1 MARQVGNIDV
11 YLIPVY
17 TTMEV
22 DLEKTGESIKN
33 NFCNKQN
40 HIRVYKYEWAERDHW
55 KAIKLARYKKRYT
68 YDKSMEFII
77 PLLAL
82 LFLGVMYVLVVRM
95 KQGYVG
101 FIILAVA
108 SVLMIYWV
116 RELKKMART
125 EEPRVMPKEVE
136 QKSWVYD
143 LIKGNEELVF
153 VAEVPGPEDE
163 VNVRLINGV
172 LHIRGGQNF
181 ARDVQLDVTEDM
193 GIAEF
198 KYRNGVLTL
207 KIRRI

>member
-1 MARQVGNIDV
+1 VKERHHWR
-11 YLIPVY
+11 LI
-17 TTMEV
+17 E
-22 DLEKTGESIKN
+22 
-33 NFCNKQN
+33 
-40 HIRVYKYEWAERDHW
+40 
-55 KAIKLARYKKRYT
+55 LARYKKRYS
-68 YDKSMEFII
+68 YNKSIEFII

-82 LFLGVMYVLVVRM
+82 LFLGVMYVLVIRM

-101 FIILAVA
+101 FILLAIA
-108 SVLMIYWV
+108 SMLMIYWV

-125 EEPRVMPKEVE
+125 EEPKVMPKEVE

-172 LHIRGGQNF
+172 LYIRGGQNF
-181 ARDVQLDVTEDM
+181 ARDVQLDITEDM

>member
-1 MARQVGNIDV
+1 
-11 YLIPVY
+11 L
-17 TTMEV
+17 
-22 DLEKTGESIKN
+22 
-33 NFCNKQN
+33 
-40 HIRVYKYEWAERDHW
+40 
-55 KAIKLARYKKRYT
+55 IKLTRYKKRYA
-68 YDKSMEFII
+68 YDKSVEFII

-82 LFLGVMYVLVVRM
+82 LFLGVMYVLVIRM

-101 FIILAVA
+101 FILLAVA
-108 SVLMIYWV
+108 SLLMIYWV

>member
-1 MARQVGNIDV
+1 
-11 YLIPVY
+11 
-17 TTMEV
+17 
-22 DLEKTGESIKN
+22 
-33 NFCNKQN
+33 
-40 HIRVYKYEWAERDHW
+40 
-55 KAIKLARYKKRYT
+55 
-68 YDKSMEFII
+68 MEFVI

-82 LFLGVMYVLVVRM
+82 LFLGVMYVLVIRM

-101 FIILAVA
+101 FILLAVA
-108 SVLMIYWV
+108 SMLMIYWV
-116 RELKKMART
+116 RELKKMVRT
-125 EEPRVMPKEVE
+125 EEPREMPKQVE

-163 VNVRLINGV
+163 VNVRLINGI
-172 LHIRGGQNF
+172 LHLRGGQNF
-181 ARDVQLDVTEDM
+181 VRDVQLDVTEDM

>member
-1 MARQVGNIDV
+1 
-11 YLIPVY
+11 
-17 TTMEV
+17 
-22 DLEKTGESIKN
+22 
-33 NFCNKQN
+33 
-40 HIRVYKYEWAERDHW
+40 
-55 KAIKLARYKKRYT
+55 
-68 YDKSMEFII
+68 MEFVI

-82 LFLGVMYVLVVRM
+82 LFLGVMYVLVIRM

-101 FIILAVA
+101 FILLAAA
-108 SVLMIYWV
+108 SLLMIYWV
-116 RELKKMART
+116 RELKKMTRT
-125 EEPRVMPKEVE
+125 EEPREMPKQVE

-163 VNVRLINGV
+163 VNVRLINGI
-172 LHIRGGQNF
+172 LHLRGGQNF

-198 KYRNGVLTL
+198 KYKNGVLTL

>member
-1 MARQVGNIDV
+1 V
-11 YLIPVY
+11 
-17 TTMEV
+17 
-22 DLEKTGESIKN
+22 
-33 NFCNKQN
+33 
-40 HIRVYKYEWAERDHW
+40 
-55 KAIKLARYKKRYT
+55 
-68 YDKSMEFII
+68 EFII

-82 LFLGVMYVLVVRM
+82 LFLGVMYVLVIRM

-101 FIILAVA
+101 FILLAVA
-108 SVLMIYWV
+108 SLLMIYWV

>member
-1 MARQVGNIDV
+1 
-11 YLIPVY
+11 
-17 TTMEV
+17 
-22 DLEKTGESIKN
+22 
-33 NFCNKQN
+33 
-40 HIRVYKYEWAERDHW
+40 
-55 KAIKLARYKKRYT
+55 
-68 YDKSMEFII
+68 
-77 PLLAL
+77 
-82 LFLGVMYVLVVRM
+82 M

-101 FIILAVA
+101 FILLAIA
-108 SVLMIYWV
+108 SMLMIYWV

-125 EEPRVMPKEVE
+125 EEPKVMPKEVE

-172 LHIRGGQNF
+172 LYIRGGQNF
-181 ARDVQLDVTEDM
+181 ARDVQLDITEDM

>member
-1 MARQVGNIDV
+1 
-11 YLIPVY
+11 
-17 TTMEV
+17 ME
-22 DLEKTGESIKN
+22 
-33 NFCNKQN
+33 
-40 HIRVYKYEWAERDHW
+40 ERHHW
-55 KAIKLARYKKRYT
+55 RLIKLARYKKRYI
-68 YDKSMEFII
+68 YNKSLEFVI
-77 PLLAL
+77 PLLVL
-82 LFLGVMYVLVVRM
+82 LFIGVMYVLVIRM
-95 KQGYVG
+95 KQGYAG
-101 FIILAVA
+101 FILLAIA
-108 SVLMIYWV
+108 SVIMIYWV
-116 RELKKMART
+116 RQLKKMART
-125 EEPRVMPKEVE
+125 EEPRAMPKEVE

>member
-1 MARQVGNIDV
+1 
-11 YLIPVY
+11 
-17 TTMEV
+17 
-22 DLEKTGESIKN
+22 
-33 NFCNKQN
+33 
-40 HIRVYKYEWAERDHW
+40 
-55 KAIKLARYKKRYT
+55 
-68 YDKSMEFII
+68 MEFVI

-82 LFLGVMYVLVVRM
+82 LFLGVMYVLVIRM

-101 FIILAVA
+101 FILLAAA
-108 SVLMIYWV
+108 SLLMIYWV
-116 RELKKMART
+116 RELKKMTRT
-125 EEPRVMPKEVE
+125 EEPREMPKQVE

-163 VNVRLINGV
+163 VNVRLINGI
-172 LHIRGGQNF
+172 LHLRGGQSF

-207 KIRRI
+207 KIKRI

>member
-1 MARQVGNIDV
+1 M
-11 YLIPVY
+11 
-17 TTMEV
+17 
-22 DLEKTGESIKN
+22 
-33 NFCNKQN
+33 
-40 HIRVYKYEWAERDHW
+40 
-55 KAIKLARYKKRYT
+55 ARYKKRYT

-82 LFLGVMYVLVVRM
+82 LFLSVMYFLVVRM

-101 FIILAVA
+101 FIFLAAA
-108 SVLMIYWV
+108 SILMIYWV
-116 RELKKMART
+116 RELKKMVRT
-125 EEPRVMPKEVE
+125 EEPRPMPKEVE

-172 LHIRGGQNF
+172 LNIRGGQNF

-207 KIRRI
+207 KIRKI

>member
-1 MARQVGNIDV
+1 
-11 YLIPVY
+11 
-17 TTMEV
+17 
-22 DLEKTGESIKN
+22 
-33 NFCNKQN
+33 
-40 HIRVYKYEWAERDHW
+40 
-55 KAIKLARYKKRYT
+55 
-68 YDKSMEFII
+68 MEFII

-82 LFLGVMYVLVVRM
+82 LFLGVMYVLVIRM

-101 FIILAVA
+101 FILLAVV

-116 RELKKMART
+116 RELKKMVRT
-125 EEPRVMPKEVE
+125 EEPREMPKQVE

-172 LHIRGGQNF
+172 LHLRGGQNF

-207 KIRRI
+207 KIRKI

>member
-1 MARQVGNIDV
+1 
-11 YLIPVY
+11 
-17 TTMEV
+17 
-22 DLEKTGESIKN
+22 
-33 NFCNKQN
+33 
-40 HIRVYKYEWAERDHW
+40 
-55 KAIKLARYKKRYT
+55 
-68 YDKSMEFII
+68 MEFVI

-82 LFLGVMYVLVVRM
+82 LFLGVMYVLVIRM

-101 FIILAVA
+101 FILLAVA

-116 RELKKMART
+116 RELKKMVRT
-125 EEPRVMPKEVE
+125 EEPREMPKQVE

-163 VNVRLINGV
+163 VNVRLINGI
-172 LHIRGGQNF
+172 LHLRGGQNF
-181 ARDVQLDVTEDM
+181 TRDVQLDVTEDM

>member
-1 MARQVGNIDV
+1 
-11 YLIPVY
+11 
-17 TTMEV
+17 
-22 DLEKTGESIKN
+22 
-33 NFCNKQN
+33 
-40 HIRVYKYEWAERDHW
+40 
-55 KAIKLARYKKRYT
+55 
-68 YDKSMEFII
+68 MEFII

-82 LFLGVMYVLVVRM
+82 LFLGVMYVLVIRM

-101 FIILAVA
+101 FILLAVA

-116 RELKKMART
+116 RELKKMVRT
-125 EEPRVMPKEVE
+125 EEPREMPKQVE

-172 LHIRGGQNF
+172 LHLRGGQNF

-207 KIRRI
+207 KIRKI

>member
-1 MARQVGNIDV
+1 MG
-11 YLIPVY
+11 
-17 TTMEV
+17 T
-22 DLEKTGESIKN
+22 KN
-33 NFCNKQN
+33 
-40 HIRVYKYEWAERDHW
+40 HW
-55 KAIKLARYKKRYT
+55 RSIKLARYKKRYS
-68 YDKSMEFII
+68 YDRSMEFVI

-82 LFLGVMYVLVVRM
+82 LFLGVMYVLVIRM

-101 FIILAVA
+101 FILLAVA
-108 SVLMIYWV
+108 SLLMIYWV
-116 RELKKMART
+116 RELKKMTRT
-125 EEPRVMPKEVE
+125 EEPREMPKQVE

-163 VNVRLINGV
+163 VNVRLINGI
-172 LHIRGGQNF
+172 LHLRGGQNF

-207 KIRRI
+207 KIRKI

>member
-1 MARQVGNIDV
+1 M
-11 YLIPVY
+11 
-17 TTMEV
+17 
-22 DLEKTGESIKN
+22 
-33 NFCNKQN
+33 
-40 HIRVYKYEWAERDHW
+40 
-55 KAIKLARYKKRYT
+55 ARYKKRYT
-68 YDKSMEFII
+68 YDKSMEFVI
-77 PLLAL
+77 PLLVM

-101 FIILAVA
+101 SILLGAG
-108 SVLMIYWV
+108 SLLMIYWA

-125 EEPRVMPKEVE
+125 EEAKVMPKEVE

-143 LIKGNEELVF
+143 LIKGSDELVF
-153 VAEVPGPEDE
+153 VAEIPGPEDE

-172 LHIRGGQNF
+172 LHLRGGQNF

-198 KYRNGVLTL
+198 RYRNGVLTL

>member
-1 MARQVGNIDV
+1 
-11 YLIPVY
+11 
-17 TTMEV
+17 
-22 DLEKTGESIKN
+22 
-33 NFCNKQN
+33 
-40 HIRVYKYEWAERDHW
+40 
-55 KAIKLARYKKRYT
+55 
-68 YDKSMEFII
+68 MEFVI

-82 LFLGVMYVLVVRM
+82 LFLGVMYVLVIRM

-101 FIILAVA
+101 FILLAVA
-108 SVLMIYWV
+108 SLLMIYWV
-116 RELKKMART
+116 RELKKMTRT
-125 EEPRVMPKEVE
+125 EEPREMPKQVE

-163 VNVRLINGV
+163 VNVRLINGI
-172 LHIRGGQNF
+172 LHLRGGQNF

-207 KIRRI
+207 KIRKI

>member
-1 MARQVGNIDV
+1 
-11 YLIPVY
+11 
-17 TTMEV
+17 MERKRPQR
-22 DLEKTGESIKN
+22 L
-33 NFCNKQN
+33 
-40 HIRVYKYEWAERDHW
+40 
-55 KAIKLARYKKRYT
+55 IKLARYKKRYT
-68 YDKSMEFII
+68 YDKSMEFVI
-77 PLLAL
+77 PLLVL
-82 LFLGVMYVLVVRM
+82 LFLGIMYVLVVRM

-101 FIILAVA
+101 VILLAIA
-108 SVLMIYWV
+108 SVVMIYWV

-125 EEPRVMPKEVE
+125 EEPKVMPKQVE

-181 ARDVQLDVTEDM
+181 ARDVQLDVTENM

>member
-1 MARQVGNIDV
+1 
-11 YLIPVY
+11 
-17 TTMEV
+17 
-22 DLEKTGESIKN
+22 
-33 NFCNKQN
+33 
-40 HIRVYKYEWAERDHW
+40 
-55 KAIKLARYKKRYT
+55 
-68 YDKSMEFII
+68 MEFII

-82 LFLGVMYVLVVRM
+82 LFLGVMYVLVIRM

-101 FIILAVA
+101 FILLAIA
-108 SVLMIYWV
+108 SGLMIYWV

-125 EEPRVMPKEVE
+125 EETRAMPKEVE

-143 LIKGNEELVF
+143 LIKGKDEVVF
-153 VAEVPGPEDE
+153 VAEVPGPEDQ
-163 VNVRLINGV
+163 VTVRLINGI

-198 KYRNGVLTL
+198 RYRNGVLTL

>member
-1 MARQVGNIDV
+1 
-11 YLIPVY
+11 
-17 TTMEV
+17 
-22 DLEKTGESIKN
+22 
-33 NFCNKQN
+33 
-40 HIRVYKYEWAERDHW
+40 
-55 KAIKLARYKKRYT
+55 
-68 YDKSMEFII
+68 
-77 PLLAL
+77 
-82 LFLGVMYVLVVRM
+82 MYFVVIRM

-101 FIILAVA
+101 FILLAIA
-108 SVLMIYWV
+108 SLLVIYWV

-125 EEPRVMPKEVE
+125 QEPKTMPKEVE

-143 LIKGNEELVF
+143 LIKGNDELVF
-153 VAEVPGPEDE
+153 VAEVPGPEDQ

-181 ARDVQLDVTEDM
+181 ARDVQLEVTEDM

>member
-1 MARQVGNIDV
+1 
-11 YLIPVY
+11 
-17 TTMEV
+17 
-22 DLEKTGESIKN
+22 
-33 NFCNKQN
+33 
-40 HIRVYKYEWAERDHW
+40 
-55 KAIKLARYKKRYT
+55 
-68 YDKSMEFII
+68 MEFII

-101 FIILAVA
+101 FILLAVA

>member
-1 MARQVGNIDV
+1 
-11 YLIPVY
+11 
-17 TTMEV
+17 
-22 DLEKTGESIKN
+22 
-33 NFCNKQN
+33 
-40 HIRVYKYEWAERDHW
+40 
-55 KAIKLARYKKRYT
+55 
-68 YDKSMEFII
+68 MEFVV

-82 LFLGVMYVLVVRM
+82 LFLGVMYVLVIRM

-101 FIILAVA
+101 FILLAAA
-108 SVLMIYWV
+108 SLLMIYWV
-116 RELKKMART
+116 RELKKMVRT
-125 EEPRVMPKEVE
+125 EEPREMPKQVE

-163 VNVRLINGV
+163 VNVRLINGI
-172 LHIRGGQNF
+172 LHLRGGQNF

>member
-1 MARQVGNIDV
+1 
-11 YLIPVY
+11 
-17 TTMEV
+17 
-22 DLEKTGESIKN
+22 
-33 NFCNKQN
+33 
-40 HIRVYKYEWAERDHW
+40 
-55 KAIKLARYKKRYT
+55 
-68 YDKSMEFII
+68 MEFVI

-82 LFLGVMYVLVVRM
+82 LFLGVMYVLVIRM

-101 FIILAVA
+101 FILLAVA

-116 RELKKMART
+116 RELKKMVRT
-125 EEPRVMPKEVE
+125 EEPREMPKQVE

-163 VNVRLINGV
+163 VNVRLINGI
-172 LHIRGGQNF
+172 LHLRGGQNF